1 MSDDPEVVSE
11 ATSPESSPPPEH
23 EPPHHAPAPVRISRR
38 PWIAAGVFALVVV
51 ALVGVVIVYDRAREP
66 FDFESAIMATLVE
79 SRPPWLVTPALVLD
93 RLGSGFVSSIVVP
106 AIVIIGLLLWRRPWG
121 ATFFLVAV
129 VASGGVTQ
137 LVKVLVGRVR
147 PEDILVH
154 PDFGS
159 FPSGHS
165 SNAAVVA
172 MSLGLIFMRTWVWVA
187 GAIYTVLMMLSR
199 MYLGAHWLSD
209 TVAGVLI
216 GAGVALIIWAPFAY
230 RLYRE
235 NRLRHPPIWRRV
247 EGERQASA

>member
-1 MSDDPEVVSE
+1 MSDDRESVSE
-11 ATSPESSPPPEH
+11 ASAPDPSPEAAS
-23 EPPHHAPAPVRISRR
+23 PPHHAPAPVRISRR
-38 PWIAAGVFALVVV
+38 PWVAAGAFALVAV

-66 FDFESAIMATLVE
+66 FDFESELMATLVAN
-79 SRPPWLVTPALVLD
+79 RTPWLVQPALVLD
-93 RLGSGFVSSIVVP
+93 RLGSGLVSSLVVP
-106 AIVIIGLLLWRRPWG
+106 ALVIIGLLLWRRPWG
-121 ATFFLVAV
+121 AAFFLVAV
-129 VASGGVTQ
+129 AASGGVTQ

-165 SNAAVVA
+165 SNAAVIA

-209 TVAGVLI
+209 TVAGMLI
-216 GAGVALIIWAPFAY
+216 GAGVALIVWAPFAY

-247 EGERQASA
+247 EGERTTPA

>member
-1 MSDDPEVVSE
+1 MSDDPEVVSG
-11 ATSPESSPPPEH
+11 ATSPESSPPPEP

-38 PWIAAGVFALVVV
+38 PWVAAGAFALVAV

-66 FDFESAIMATLVE
+66 FDFESALMTTLVAN
-79 SRPPWLVTPALVLD
+79 RTPWLVQPALLLD
-93 RLGSGFVSSIVVP
+93 RLGSGVVSSIVVP

-165 SNAAVVA
+165 SNAAVIA

-209 TVAGVLI
+209 TVAGMLI
-216 GAGVALIIWAPFAY
+216 GAGVALIVWAPFAY

-247 EGERQASA
+247 EGERTTPA

>member
-1 MSDDPEVVSE
+1 MSDDRDSVSE
-11 ATSPESSPPPEH
+11 APAPEPSPDAAPH
-23 EPPHHAPAPVRISRR
+23 PHHAPAPVRISRR
-38 PWIAAGVFALVVV
+38 PWVAAGAFALVAV

-66 FDFESAIMATLVE
+66 FDFESELMATLVAN
-79 SRPPWLVTPALVLD
+79 RTPWLVQSALVLD
-93 RLGSGFVSSIVVP
+93 RLGSGVVSSVVVP

-165 SNAAVVA
+165 SNAAVIA

-209 TVAGVLI
+209 TVAGMLI
-216 GAGVALIIWAPFAY
+216 GAGVALIVWAPFAY

-247 EGERQASA
+247 EGERTTPA